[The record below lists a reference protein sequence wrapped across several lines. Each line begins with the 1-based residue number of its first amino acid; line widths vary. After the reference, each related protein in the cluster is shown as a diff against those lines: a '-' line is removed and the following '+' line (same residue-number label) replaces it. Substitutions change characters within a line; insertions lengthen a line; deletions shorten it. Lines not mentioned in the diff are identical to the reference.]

1 VSEPPTFDPFE
12 LFRSLVATR
21 VQRMHERL
29 MTDPA
34 SDWPGALFL
43 DVPGK
48 VIELSFHRV
57 AGLDDVGKRRL
68 ATKVL
73 PNRIRRQ
80 KAGRFCWLM
89 PSWRENVEPPEEC
102 LCLVFADRNRRGMLL
117 ADVVRVRGRPP
128 RLGPWQK
135 GPGGEDPIEIS
146 GLFVDSLVAALEPD
160 EPVRRAA

>member
-1 VSEPPTFDPFE
+1 MSEPLTLDPFE

-21 VQRMHERL
+21 VRRMHERL

-48 VIELSFHRV
+48 VIEASFHRV

-73 PNRIRRQ
+73 PERIRRQ
-80 KAGRFCWLM
+80 KACRFCWLM
-89 PSWRENVEPPEEC
+89 PSWREDVEPRQEC
-102 LCLVFADRNRRGMLL
+102 LCLVFADRIRRGILL
-117 ADVVRVRGRPP
+117 AEVVRERGRRP
-128 RLGPWQK
+128 RLEPWQK
-135 GPGGEDPIEIS
+135 GPGGEDPVKIS
-146 GLFVDSLVAALEPD
+146 GLFVDPLVAALEPD
-160 EPVRRAA
+160 EPDR